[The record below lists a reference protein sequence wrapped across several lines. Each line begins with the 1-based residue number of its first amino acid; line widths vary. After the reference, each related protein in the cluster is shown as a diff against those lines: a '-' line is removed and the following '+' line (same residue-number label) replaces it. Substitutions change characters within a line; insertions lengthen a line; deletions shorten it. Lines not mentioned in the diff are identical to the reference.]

1 MATATSLVRIT
12 EAPNQEDFAVL
23 VLDETPT
30 TFFGSKPVLH
40 YHSANTTIVVAKSQ
54 YDEFDILQDLQAT
67 ATTNGGGPNGDSAV
81 ENVTITG
88 VDAWV
93 TSK

>member
-1 MATATSLVRIT
+1 MALVKIT
-12 EAPNQEDFAVL
+12 EAPSRETFTALADHQS
-23 VLDETPT
+23 ETPT

-40 YHSANTTIVVAKSQ
+40 YHSPNATIVVAKSQ
-54 YDEFDILQDLQAT
+54 CDEFDILRDLQAS
-67 ATTNGGGPNGDSAV
+67 TTTEVAGTSNGDSVA
-81 ENVTITG
+81 EMVTITG

>member
-1 MATATSLVRIT
+1 MATSLVKIA
-12 EAPNQEDFAVL
+12 EAPNREDFAPL
-23 VLDETPT
+23 VLDETPS

-40 YHSANTTIVVAKSQ
+40 HHSANATIVVAKSQ
-54 YDEFDILQDLQAT
+54 YDEFDILQDLQT
-67 ATTNGGGPNGDSAV
+67 TTKTNGGAPNGNSAV